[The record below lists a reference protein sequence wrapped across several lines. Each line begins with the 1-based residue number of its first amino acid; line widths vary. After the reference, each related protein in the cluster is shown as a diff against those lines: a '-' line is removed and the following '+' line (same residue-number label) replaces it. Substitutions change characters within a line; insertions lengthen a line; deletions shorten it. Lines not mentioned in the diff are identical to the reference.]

1 MEKNNTV
8 PIPMRNN
15 QINFVLTVCLKW
27 NEISIHQRPG
37 DSLVEFLWKLHIFMS
52 LMRFFRIEE
61 LDSAQNQAWCG
72 IFLPT
77 NEKNTKKKPV
87 ASSKMFLLV
96 VEWQESWHAINDSEQ
111 TTKQCAVKIVRLN
124 WHTNIN

>member
-1 MEKNNTV
+1 
-8 PIPMRNN
+8 
-15 QINFVLTVCLKW
+15 
-27 NEISIHQRPG
+27 
-37 DSLVEFLWKLHIFMS
+37 MS
-52 LMRFFRIEE
+52 LMRFCRIEE

-96 VEWQESWHAINDSEQ
+96 VEWQES
-111 TTKQCAVKIVRLN
+111 
-124 WHTNIN
+124 